1 MAKEP
6 EREAKPLSLA
16 GHSGCVP
23 LALGP
28 PPVYSRSGPVRLGPP
43 WLVGGPVVRF
53 GVRGSCHCDPSVGCW
68 RHHTRPQLSEAG
80 IVVWM
85 ASGLAINP
93 RTEEQSRNRHLPRL
107 PGGPFS
113 YKSHRR
119 TGLSPHNS
127 LRTSPWMGVGTYVLC
142 TKLLLYAFSTLYVA
156 QRGSHPWFM
165 MESSSSHGCVV
176 GYVDLRPPTKTN
188 LQVCRVWALISSVD
202 GGLIK
207 QRSSP
212 RRGLL
217 GVALVPLVLAFMFN
231 LGPRLIWDTSTF
243 RLYLEEVEYTREQDK
258 GGCN

>member
-1 MAKEP
+1 MAKVP

-16 GHSGCVP
+16 GPRGCVS

-28 PPVYSRSGPVRLGPP
+28 LPAYSRSRACPSWPSLAGGWTSRAFRGA
-43 WLVGGPVVRF
+43 WLMSLRPERWLLASPHRSST
-53 GVRGSCHCDPSVGCW
+53 VRGRDPRLDGSRIGG
-68 RHHTRPQLSEAG
+68 Q
-80 IVVWM
+80 
-85 ASGLAINP
+85 P

-107 PGGPFS
+107 PGGPVCC
-113 YKSHRR
+113 KSHCR

-127 LRTSPWMGVGTYVLC
+127 LRTSPWMGGGTYVLC
-142 TKLLLYAFSTLYVA
+142 TKLLLYAFSPLYVA
-156 QRGSHPWFM
+156 QRGSHPWIM

-176 GYVDLRPPTKTN
+176 GYVDLRPPIKTN

-217 GVALVPLVLAFMFN
+217 GVALVPLVLAFIFN
-231 LGPRLIWDTSTF
+231 LGLRLIWNTSTF
-243 RLYLEEVEYTREQDK
+243 
-258 GGCN
+258 